1 MFNMLESIAR
11 SDEPKTP
18 VLGCLIS
25 KSLEPRN
32 VHSEVCN
39 SEPSQCLSY
48 SHQLVDSSVVAK
60 HRLLMLAFVCGEES
74 FHLIFLNGYIYLH
87 NVYMYIDYFSST
99 SGKQ

>member
-60 HRLLMLAFVCGEES
+60 HRLLMLAIVCREES
-74 FHLIFLNGYIYLH
+74 FHLIFQNGYIY
-87 NVYMYIDYFSST
+87 
-99 SGKQ
+99 